1 MVHRRG
7 IGLGMFRATVRGIV
21 AHRVR
26 LALSLVAVMLG
37 VAFVAGTYVLTD
49 TVNRSYDGL
58 FSATVANVDVVV
70 QLRGQTGPEGTRE
83 RFSDRVVGELAAV
96 PGVASAHGVV
106 QGYAQ
111 FVDRNGDAVRS
122 GGAPTLGISWAQDGR
137 RGPLRLVGPTSRPP
151 KGPDEVAMDVGT
163 ARANGFEVGDRV
175 RVLLTGPAREFEIVG
190 LFGFGDRTD
199 LGALTFAAFDEQTAQ
214 DAVGAPGQVDAV
226 NVVREP
232 GVSVRTLRARI
243 AQQVGPG
250 YSVLLAQEAAAT
262 AGYLVRNLLELLT
275 AVLLGFA
282 AIGVVIAALLVF
294 NTFTIVVAQRTRELG
309 LLRVI
314 GASRSQVVGGIVLEA
329 LVVGVVASA
338 VGLVVGVAMATGL
351 LALVQRVGF
360 DVPEGGVV
368 VLARTVVLSVGVG
381 VLVTVA
387 AALWPA
393 IRASRDAPLD
403 AMADVPPVRAKG
415 MRRRAVLGTCVL
427 LAAVPLILIGLDRTR
442 RARRLT
448 SDLGWVAAG
457 ALLVLLGVLI
467 LLATFAGPFAAALG
481 RLGEG
486 VGIVGRLARQNS
498 VRNPRR
504 AAATATALVIGLT
517 LVSMVA
523 VFGDSTKASVRS
535 AVDRGIRADLILKAQ
550 QFTGFSPDVAAR
562 VAKVSGVEAASP
574 FQFRKVRILGNE
586 ETVASAQSAGLDA
599 TVDLD
604 LVAGSVNDLEPGG
617 ILLHEDAA
625 RDYAVGV
632 GDLMLVQMS
641 SGWYPLTVAGIY
653 RQKDFTG
660 GLPISFIVPRAV
672 YTQGFGSDE
681 QDTLV
686 YLKTRGD
693 TDAVAAAVR
702 RELRRDFPNVEVLT
716 RAQYRDDQE
725 RAIDRFLAVMVA
737 LLLLSEII
745 AVLGIVNTLALS
757 VFERTREIGLLRAV
771 GMTREQVRQMIRRE
785 AMVIAGLGAVVG
797 IVVGLFWGWLFTHAL
812 RSQGITTLSIPWL
825 QLVAFLVVALLAGL
839 VAAWFPARRASR
851 LDVLSAIASE

>member
-1 MVHRRG
+1 
-7 IGLGMFRATVRGIV
+7 
-21 AHRVR
+21 
-26 LALSLVAVMLG
+26 
-37 VAFVAGTYVLTD
+37 
-49 TVNRSYDGL
+49 
-58 FSATVANVDVVV
+58 
-70 QLRGQTGPEGTRE
+70 
-83 RFSDRVVGELAAV
+83 
-96 PGVASAHGVV
+96 
-106 QGYAQ
+106 
-111 FVDRNGDAVRS
+111 
-122 GGAPTLGISWAQDGR
+122 
-137 RGPLRLVGPTSRPP
+137 
-151 KGPDEVAMDVGT
+151 
-163 ARANGFEVGDRV
+163 
-175 RVLLTGPAREFEIVG
+175 
-190 LFGFGDRTD
+190 
-199 LGALTFAAFDEQTAQ
+199 
-214 DAVGAPGQVDAV
+214 
-226 NVVREP
+226 
-232 GVSVRTLRARI
+232 
-243 AQQVGPG
+243 
-250 YSVLLAQEAAAT
+250 
-262 AGYLVRNLLELLT
+262 
-275 AVLLGFA
+275 
-282 AIGVVIAALLVF
+282 
-294 NTFTIVVAQRTRELG
+294 
-309 LLRVI
+309 
-314 GASRSQVVGGIVLEA
+314 
-329 LVVGVVASA
+329 
-338 VGLVVGVAMATGL
+338 
-351 LALVQRVGF
+351 
-360 DVPEGGVV
+360 
-368 VLARTVVLSVGVG
+368 
-381 VLVTVA
+381 
-387 AALWPA
+387 
-393 IRASRDAPLD
+393 
-403 AMADVPPVRAKG
+403 

-686 YLKTRGD
+686 YLKTSGD

-825 QLVAFLVVALLAGL
+825 QLVAFLAVALLAGL
-839 VAAWFPARRASR
+839 LAAWFPARRASR